1 MGEVFL
7 AWDQKEHRLVA
18 LKSVNPELA
27 DDPQAIQALHKEGHL
42 LHSLRHRNLVP
53 LLDRGEESFGPYLV
67 LRHIRGASVDEWLRD
82 QGPIPYRSWLKIG
95 AGLISVLAY
104 LHSHEILHCDI
115 KPQNVLLD
123 RRGQPKLTDF
133 GIALTESSEST
144 EGSDFIW
151 GTPYYLAPERLL
163 GVPPDVSSEIYAL
176 GATLYHA
183 LLGSPPH
190 DAETTEGLIDLLR
203 TAPEP
208 SWPDHA
214 IARDIP
220 PPTRDL
226 ILQMLSPDPSARPT
240 DFARLTRDWRRLPRH
255 TPRMKTRIRRVAIL
269 IGVLALCGLALA
281 EFTRRSNP
289 TRPGRP
295 GASTEE
301 AAPPSEPL
309 VEPPQGSTATAN
321 EATPA
326 PEPDPWR
333 EGADLLQSEHWSAA
347 ITAWKPILQTPP
359 PEIPPADFHLA
370 ILWSRLINQLRQ
382 DPSTET
388 IQVPDPALSEDS
400 ALPPEAARLFHDL
413 LKALTAPVSNST
425 HPSLLELAES
435 GSKLKPPP
443 WWLPPFQSLLETL
456 TQQLLTGQ
464 AAVARANTMEQRGD
478 WEQAASL
485 LRSTADSILAIPWAN
500 QLHADAARLE
510 AKLAEYR
517 SWLDAHTRGGL
528 DTWKQD
534 AALLAGNRSAWSQ
547 AMAERDYPSA
557 AKLAESLL
565 PRVATPWIQSEL
577 EQMLEVPNALI
588 DLFDFANAVGLQHAG
603 FVTTLT
609 NRDGVPISGTVS
621 RLHQEGIALTQADGA
636 ITTLSWDEIPAEPRM
651 RLILRLIREEIQSPE
666 SPPRDYHRLFTAA
679 ATAADFWVLPHW
691 AETCRSEARRWSPG
705 IITPIR

>member
-18 LKSVNPELA
+18 LKSMNPELA
-27 DDPQAIQALHKEGHL
+27 NDPQAIQALHKEGHL

-82 QGPIPYRSWLKIG
+82 QGPIPYRPWLKIG

-163 GVPPDVSSEIYAL
+163 GVPPDVCSEIYAL

-226 ILQMLSPDPSARPT
+226 ILQMLSPDPSSRPT
-240 DFARLTRDWRRLPRH
+240 DFGRLTRDWRRLPRH
-255 TPRMKTRIRRVAIL
+255 TTRIKTRMRRVAIL
-269 IGVLALCGLALA
+269 VSVLALSGLAIA
-281 EFTRRSNP
+281 EFTRRSNS

-295 GASTEE
+295 EASPVQ
-301 AAPPSEPL
+301 APPANEPL
-309 VEPPQGSTATAN
+309 VQTPQGSATPSN

-333 EGADLLQSEHWSAA
+333 EGAELLQSERWSDA

-359 PEIPPADFHLA
+359 PEITPADFQLA

-382 DPSTET
+382 NPSTEA
-388 IQVPDPALSEDS
+388 IPVPDPTLSEDS
-400 ALPPEAARLFHDL
+400 ALAPEAARLFHDL
-413 LKALTAPVSNST
+413 FKALAAPVSKAT
-425 HPSLLELAES
+425 HATLLALAES
-435 GSKLKPPP
+435 GSELKPPP

-464 AAVARANTMEQRGD
+464 AAFARANSMEQRGD

-485 LRSTADSILAIPWAN
+485 LRSTADATLAIPWAN
-500 QLHADAARLE
+500 QLKADAERLE
-510 AKLAEYR
+510 SKLAEYQ
-517 SWLDAHTRGGL
+517 SWHDAHSRGGL
-528 DTWKQD
+528 DTWKRD
-534 AALLAGNRSAWSQ
+534 AALLAGNRGAWSQ

-577 EQMLEVPNALI
+577 EEMIKAPTALI
-588 DLFDFANAVGLQHAG
+588 DLFGFANAVGLQHAG
-603 FVTTLT
+603 FMTTLT
-609 NRDGVPISGTVS
+609 NRDGVPISGTLS
-621 RLHQEGIALTQADGA
+621 RFHHEGVALTQADGT

-651 RLILRLIREEIQSPE
+651 RLLLRLIQEEIQSPD
-666 SPPRDYHRLFTAA
+666 SPPRDYNRLFLAA
-679 ATAADFWVLPHW
+679 ATAADYWILPQW
-691 AETCRSEARRWSPG
+691 AETCRNEARRWSPG